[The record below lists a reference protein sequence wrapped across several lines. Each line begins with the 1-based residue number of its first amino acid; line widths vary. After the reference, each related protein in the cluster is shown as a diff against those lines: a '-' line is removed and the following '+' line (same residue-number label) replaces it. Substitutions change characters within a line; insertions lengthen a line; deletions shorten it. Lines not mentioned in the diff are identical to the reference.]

1 VRRIVRVSRA
11 EGVGGHEPP
20 ALFLAFTEAAPARRE
35 GETWEQH
42 LRSAWQA
49 QAQQVV
55 DALYASAPGGLVDA
69 IFGCLA
75 VRRASLYVVPHVT
88 PGPPAKE
95 EEKPMVITAEQRE
108 ALALQV
114 VREVL
119 APTDETPVLLDSDL
133 RKELGADSLD
143 LVELGLRL
151 EELAVERHHLMLD
164 LNGAEDR
171 WTTVRDLA
179 TALEQA

>member
-1 VRRIVRVSRA
+1 MRRIVRVSRA
-11 EGVGGHEPP
+11 EESGGIEPP
-20 ALFLAFTEAAPARRE
+20 GLFLAFTEPCPTRRTD
-35 GETWEQH
+35 ETWEEH
-42 LRSAWQA
+42 LRSAWKD

-55 DALYASAPGGLVDA
+55 DAIYASAPGGLVDA

-75 VRRASLYVVPHVT
+75 VRRASLYVVPHVAPIQAQET
-88 PGPPAKE
+88 KAMALTQE
-95 EEKPMVITAEQRE
+95 ERE

-114 VREVL
+114 ITDVL
-119 APTDETPVLLDSDL
+119 APSESVALDSDL

-151 EELAVERHHLMLD
+151 EELAADRHHLVID